1 MAKLDKYV
9 VTVNS
14 IKYAF
19 RAPAG
24 LYAGTIATETGVVV
38 AADNE
43 QDLPEYPVKNLLRK
57 GILRRVRAITK
68 TGAGRPSSLKLLC
81 TQAKLATILDALK
94 GDAYTITGG
103 GSGTIQSVGFALK
116 VVSRG

>member
-9 VTVNS
+9 VTVSN

-24 LYAGTIATETGVVV
+24 LYAGTIATETGVAV
-38 AADNE
+38 AGEGD
-43 QDLPEYPVKNLLRK
+43 QDLPDYPVKNLLRK
-57 GILRRVRAITK
+57 GILRRVTAITTTSGGK
-68 TGAGRPSSLKLLC
+68 ASRLKLLC

-103 GSGTIQSVGFALK
+103 GSGTIKSVGFSLR

>member
-9 VTVNS
+9 LTVDTA
-14 IKYAF
+14 KYAF

-24 LYAGTIATETGVVV
+24 LYANTIATATGIAV

-68 TGAGRPSSLKLLC
+68 TSAGKPSSLKLLC
-81 TQAKLATILDALK
+81 SKAKLATILDALK

-103 GSGTIQSVGFALK
+103 GSGTITSVGFALR

>member
-9 VTVNS
+9 ATVGTN
-14 IKYAF
+14 KYAF

-24 LYAGTIATETGVVV
+24 LYAGAIATETGIAV
-38 AADNE
+38 AGDAE
-43 QDLPEYPVKNLLRK
+43 QDLPEFPVKNLLRK

-68 TGAGRPSSLKLLC
+68 TSAGKPSSLKLLC
-81 TQAKLATILDALK
+81 TQAKLATILDALQ
-94 GDAYTITGG
+94 GDSYTITGG
-103 GSGTIQSVGFALK
+103 GNGTITSVGFALR